1 MILMESTKETA
12 IFCSKQIECIL
23 RFVQQV
29 YPNYKLEHSL
39 SLASVMLDELGKT
52 GKIKKEGSE

>member
-1 MILMESTKETA
+1 MKTNTLTESTKETA

-29 YPNYKLEHSL
+29 YPNHDLENHL
-39 SLASVMLDELGKT
+39 SFASVLLYELGKT
-52 GKIKKEGSE
+52 GEISK